1 MLSLSVRA
9 ACSYTRS
16 SCTVHTVLVLQFYS
30 LRLSCHTIIGPPQK
44 RSPQTVH
51 GRIIGVSLTG
61 KEGLISSQLEQPSW
75 TTLPVCTPPSARHRS
90 CIYVVGPSI
99 ARVASFPG
107 RFWEGETAW
116 QLPPVQTVTSA
127 ARELSPNQISA
138 RCHMTTVNRIASC
151 VEQSQSR
158 PIHRN
163 S

>member
-1 MLSLSVRA
+1 MLSLSARA

-51 GRIIGVSLTG
+51 GRIIIGVSLTG

-107 RFWEGETAW
+107 RFSVNSLNWRKLPETAW
-116 QLPPVQTVTSA
+116 ERGYSKGDQVWLRYLVRGDRLFCRGQSGGTAFQGGLSTV
-127 ARELSPNQISA
+127 
-138 RCHMTTVNRIASC
+138 
-151 VEQSQSR
+151 
-158 PIHRN
+158 
-163 S
+163 